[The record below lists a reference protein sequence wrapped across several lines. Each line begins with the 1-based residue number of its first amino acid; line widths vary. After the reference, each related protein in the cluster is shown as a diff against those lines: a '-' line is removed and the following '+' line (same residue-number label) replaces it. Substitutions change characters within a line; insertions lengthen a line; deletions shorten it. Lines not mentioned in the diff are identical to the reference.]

1 MYDIVIRN
9 GSIIDGSGFPAY
21 RADLGIIQGRIA
33 SIGRINDRGREEIDA
48 EGHVVTPGFIDG
60 HTHMDAQVFWDPLG
74 SCSCFHGITTVVMGH
89 CGFTIAPVNADQ
101 RELVVRNLE
110 RAEDMSPDAL
120 RAGINWSWTSFA
132 GYLDAVDALPKGI
145 NYVANVGH
153 SALRTWAMGER
164 AFEQTATEEDIRRMD
179 AELKQALQAGAF
191 GFTTSRTPA
200 HQTSD
205 NRPVA
210 SRLAD
215 WNELQQL
222 VGTVGAQGGMFQLV
236 SEPASL
242 SPDAEVRNEYY
253 ERLGNLLVSSGV
265 PAGIPLIA
273 GSFSRELMQ
282 RMDQWAQSGARPF
295 GLSHSR
301 GISVL
306 LTFKTR
312 LPYDSLPEWAEV
324 RSKPLEEQRKLLADP
339 EIRKRLVAAA
349 HNGNYGP
356 AVGTEA
362 RKPDY
367 NLMCVLE
374 KPLPPHRTVLEAAR
388 ERNMDPVEYLIDVSV
403 RSNFEQFFIQPLRYY
418 DERELVE
425 LMKYPRGV
433 MTFSDAGAHVS
444 QIFDF
449 SIQTHLLA
457 YWVRE
462 RQTFSLE
469 EAVRMLTFAPARAW
483 NLSDRGLIR
492 EGMAADINVFDPAAL
507 NCTMPAIAADLP
519 AGAKRIVQK
528 SIGIHATIV
537 GGKVFLKDGEHTG
550 SLAGKLLRRTR
561 SKS

>member
-236 SEPASL
+236 NEPASM
-242 SPDAEVRNEYY
+242 SPDAQVRDEYY

-324 RSKPLEEQRKLLADP
+324 RSKPLEEQRMLLSDP

-349 HNGNYGP
+349 HNGNYGR

-528 SIGIHATIV
+528 SIGIRATIV

-550 SLAGKLLRRTR
+550 NLAGKLLRRTR